1 MPCLLYGFTPVNAQP
16 KPVTAVHCLQK
27 IPLVALFQSLWSRQ
41 MLQNDGKNCVVDKI
55 AFKRIP
61 STQISRKNPE
71 TFDFCK
77 NDVSLV

>member
-1 MPCLLYGFTPVNAQP
+1 M
-16 KPVTAVHCLQK
+16 
-27 IPLVALFQSLWSRQ
+27 S
-41 MLQNDGKNCVVDKI
+41 QNDGKNCVVDKI